1 MQKTATGS
9 FALRTW
15 YFWPPGPIRV
25 VDWNI
30 NRGDKLAGVIDF
42 LASQNADLLLLQE
55 VDMGTR
61 RARNLN
67 VAEEVARALGLNY
80 VFGREFQQL
89 AEGSRGSPASTGP
102 ATLSPWPLCIPRL
115 I

>member
-1 MQKTATGS
+1 MKKNAILATS
-9 FALRTW
+9 
-15 YFWPPGPIRV
+15 IRV

-30 NRGDKLAGVIDF
+30 NRGDKLSGVIDF

-67 VAEEVARALGLNY
+67 VAEEVARALEMNY
-80 VFGREFQQL
+80 VFGREFQEL
-89 AEGSRGSPASTGP
+89 AESSHGSPAYTDRKSVV
-102 ATLSPWPLCIPRL
+102 
-115 I
+115 